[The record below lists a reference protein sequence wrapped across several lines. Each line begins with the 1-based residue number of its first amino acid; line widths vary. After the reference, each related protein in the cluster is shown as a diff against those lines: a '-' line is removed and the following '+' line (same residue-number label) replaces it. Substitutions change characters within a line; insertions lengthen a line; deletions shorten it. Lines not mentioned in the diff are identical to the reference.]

1 MLSARSRTLPL
12 VLGLSFF
19 WGISAAFC
27 ARPGRSPKQRYAI
40 VVAKKTLER
49 PKWKEVAETLR
60 KKHNGKIFS
69 YREGKL
75 SSVKE
80 ELKEFSPRHVCF
92 VAPPE
97 ELERKGTVE
106 VRGRDGRSF
115 KVPLCG
121 VYYREVGLLM
131 TSLDS
136 DPYDDAL
143 WAVLTGATPAD
154 ALRVVEA
161 KPLEVRRGLSHVGGG
176 WLKWLESG
184 ISFSETK
191 KSQKFVKKR
200 GKAPKEVTGPPD
212 TTAEFVEELNGNKAD
227 MVSTSGHATE
237 HDWQMGFSY
246 RSGQIVTPPRF
257 QLLPEEARRNF
268 ERIKK
273 MEESSRQSFKTAL
286 YAVDSSNNVYAIRT
300 DNPKIYY
307 SPGNCRIA
315 RVDGKECMVLGW
327 IHHGA
332 FQFFG
337 HVGLQTRSCYAWGI
351 AEYFLSLQDR
361 FSFAEAVWLNQ
372 QALWHT
378 VAQMKDGDRR
388 KYVCC
393 RNQTCLPAGRSFFW
407 ETTVLYGDP
416 AWEARVKRVVKPLY
430 DQRMRKRKLSRGALE
445 LIFTVTM
452 RRSTVPSRPAAFFLD
467 IPGEWEVEVRKG
479 PENLVVTEN
488 FALIPFWKRGQS
500 PPKTGTKYTAVVRMK
515 PCR

>member
-1 MLSARSRTLPL
+1 
-12 VLGLSFF
+12 V
-19 WGISAAFC
+19 
-27 ARPGRSPKQRYAI
+27 GRIPKKRYAI
-40 VVAKKTLER
+40 VVAKKTLGR
-49 PKWKEVAETLR
+49 PGWKEVVETLR

-69 YREGKL
+69 YEEGKL
-75 SSVKE
+75 DSVQE
-80 ELKEFSPRHVCF
+80 PLKEFRPRYVCF

-97 ELERKGTVE
+97 ELERKGTVQ
-106 VRGRDGRSF
+106 VRGRGGRSF
-115 KVPLCG
+115 QLPLCG

-131 TSLDS
+131 KSLDS

-161 KPLEVRRGLSHVGGG
+161 KPLQVRRGLSHVGSG

-191 KSQKFVKKR
+191 KTQKFVKKR
-200 GKAPKEVTGPPD
+200 GKALEEVTGPVD
-212 TTAEFVEELNGNKAD
+212 TTAEFVEELNSNKVD

-237 HDWQMGFSY
+237 YDWQMGFSY

-257 QLLPEEARRNF
+257 QRLPEEARRNF

-273 MEESSRQSFKTAL
+273 EEESSPQSFKTAL
-286 YAVDSSNNVYAIRT
+286 YAVDSLNKVYAIRT

-315 RVDGKECMVLGW
+315 RVEGKECMVLGW

-351 AEYFLSLQDR
+351 AEYFLSLQGR
-361 FSFAEAVWLNQ
+361 FTFAEAVWLNQ
-372 QALWHT
+372 QALWFT
-378 VAQMKDGDRR
+378 VSQMKDGDPR

-416 AWEARVKRVVKPLY
+416 AWEARVKPVVKPLY
-430 DQRMRKRKLSRGALE
+430 DQRVRRRRLSRGVVE
-445 LIFTVTM
+445 LVFTVTM
-452 RRSTVPSRPAAFFLD
+452 RRPAVPSRPAAFLLD
-467 IPGEWEVEVRKG
+467 LPGQWEVEVRKG
-479 PENLVVTEN
+479 PRNLVVTEN
-488 FALIPFWKRGQS
+488 FALIPFWKHGQR
-500 PPKTGTKYTAVVRMK
+500 PPKPGKKYTAVVRLK
-515 PCR
+515 PRR